1 MEYNTRILS
10 SELNWYENGDL
21 VKNPEFS
28 ANMEVIQRGI
38 NENYNE
44 IQDLQAQA
52 ENFVEIDNIVA
63 GDNIE
68 IEKQDIVSLAKRLE
82 EVFLP
87 NQSKSILLPRESN
100 ALYLIQRIRDEAH
113 RFAITFHRELRS
125 KAMKKS

>member
-38 NENYNE
+38 NENYND

-52 ENFVEIDNIVA
+52 ENFVEVDNIVA
-63 GDNIE
+63 GENIE
-68 IEKQDIVSLAKRLE
+68 IEKQDKVVTITAALKAEKTTLVDAAGYYNAKNVEGALQELGLLIFSALEAQREVIV
-82 EVFLP
+82 
-87 NQSKSILLPRESN
+87 
-100 ALYLIQRIRDEAH
+100 
-113 RFAITFHRELRS
+113 
-125 KAMKKS
+125 